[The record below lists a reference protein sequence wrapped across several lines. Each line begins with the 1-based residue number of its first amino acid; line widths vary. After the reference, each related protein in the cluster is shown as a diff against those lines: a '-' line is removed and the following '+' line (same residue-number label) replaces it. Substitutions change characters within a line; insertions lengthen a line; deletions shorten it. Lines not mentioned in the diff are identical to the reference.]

1 MTWKI
6 KSLFAPHSSYLNVAG
21 KILSEYIKFDGNN
34 ASELRAACEL
44 VTVKKKFFF
53 LNKND
58 INITLLP
65 NGRNLM
71 I

>member
-6 KSLFAPHSSYLNVAG
+6 KSLFAPHSGDLNVAI

-34 ASELRAACEL
+34 ASELKAACEL
-44 VTVKKKFFF
+44 VTVKKIFF

-58 INITLLP
+58 INITLLS